1 MPTADC
7 LNSSNNDAPSENSP
21 VPMATANTPKVTMAP
36 MASLNADSLI
46 TVCATRS
53 RILTWRKIGTSV
65 AGSVEA
71 SAAPSNSATI
81 QGKPRATCA
90 AKPVIA
96 AVISTPIVAITTM
109 VIHTRFRMLRRS
121 DAPPS
126 NRM

>member
-7 LNSSNNDAPSENSP
+7 LNSSNSDAASENSP
-21 VPMATANTPKVTMAP
+21 VPMATPSTPKVTIAP
-36 MASLNADSLI
+36 MASLNANSLI

-53 RILTWRKIGTSV
+53 RMLTWRKIGTSV

-71 SAAPSNSATI
+71 IAAPSSSATT
-81 QGKPRATCA
+81 QGRPRATCA

-96 AVISTPIVAITTM
+96 AVINTPIVAITTM
-109 VIHTRFRMLRRS
+109 VIHTRFKMSRRS